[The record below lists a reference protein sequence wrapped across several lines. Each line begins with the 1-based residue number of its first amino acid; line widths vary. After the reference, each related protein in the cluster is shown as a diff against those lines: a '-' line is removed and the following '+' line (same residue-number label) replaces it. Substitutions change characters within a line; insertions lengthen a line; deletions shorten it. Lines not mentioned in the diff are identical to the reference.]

1 MKSAAFLTLGCKVNY
16 YETEKMKE
24 QFLSL
29 GYTVK
34 EFSDVADVYV
44 INTCTVTNVADRKS
58 RKMLHR
64 ARRLNENA
72 LVVAAGCYVD
82 SAKKENLQ
90 DELVDIWVS
99 NKEKEQLAEI
109 VDCRLRKILQE
120 KNLPLCGEDTSRNE
134 AKSHTRAYVKVQEG
148 CNQFCSYCIIPYVR
162 GRIHSR
168 PEPDILEEI
177 RSLAAKGT
185 KEVVITGIHLSSYGV
200 DTAGEKDFTKLKGMP
215 LLHLIE
221 KVAETEGIERIR
233 FGSIEPRVVTEEFAG
248 GLLAVKKVCPHF
260 HLSLQ
265 SGCDSTLKRMNRHY
279 TTSEYKEHVELL
291 RKYFGNPAVTT
302 DVIVGF
308 PQESEEEFAETK
320 RFLQDIAF
328 SGMHIF
334 KYSRRQGTAADRM
347 EGQVDEGV
355 KNTRSEELLG
365 LEQSLREDYR
375 RQFTGKREEVLFEE
389 SVKIGEEV
397 YDVGYTKHYVRVAL
411 LRCGTAEELRGRIKN
426 VEICEPLNTE
436 YMKAML

>member
-1 MKSAAFLTLGCKVNY
+1 MKSVAFLTLGCKVNS

-24 QFLSL
+24 QFLLL

-34 EFSDVADVYV
+34 EFHDAVDVYV
-44 INTCTVTNVADRKS
+44 VNTCTVTNVADRKS

-82 SAKKENLQ
+82 SAKEENLA

-99 NKEKEQLAEI
+99 NKEKEQLADI
-109 VDCRLRKILQE
+109 VDKRLEKELQDAEPSCTDDSCRKRVKE
-120 KNLPLCGEDTSRNE
+120 
-134 AKSHTRAYVKVQEG
+134 HTRAYIKVQDG

-162 GRIHSR
+162 GRIRSR
-168 PEPDILEEI
+168 TESDIIEEI
-177 RSLAAKGT
+177 QQLAADGI

-221 KVAETEGIERIR
+221 KIAEVEGIERIR
-233 FGSIEPRVVTEEFAG
+233 FGSIEPRVITEEFVK

-265 SGCDSTLKRMNRHY
+265 SGCDKTLQRMNRHY
-279 TTSEYKEHVELL
+279 TTAEYKEQVGRL
-291 RKYFGNPAVTT
+291 RRYFKNPAITT

-308 PQESEEEFAETK
+308 PQESDEEFADTK
-320 RFLQDIAF
+320 RFLEEIAF
-328 SGMHIF
+328 AQMHIF
-334 KYSRRQGTAADRM
+334 KYSRRKGTTADKM
-347 EGQVDEGV
+347 EGQVDEQI
-355 KNTRSEELLG
+355 KNIRSEELLC
-365 LEQSLREDYR
+365 LEQELFENYR
-375 RQFTGKREEVLFEE
+375 KQFMGQREEVLFEE
-389 SVKIGEEV
+389 SVMIGEQL

-411 LRCGTAEELRGRIKN
+411 LCEDTTKN
-426 VEICEPLNTE
+426 LHNEVRNVKICEPLNEE
-436 YMKAML
+436 YMTAML

>member
-24 QFLSL
+24 QFLLL

-34 EFSDVADVYV
+34 EFSDAADVYV
-44 INTCTVTNVADRKS
+44 INTCTVTNMADRKS

-64 ARRLNENA
+64 ARRLNEDA

-82 SAKKENLQ
+82 SAKEQNLQ

-99 NKEKEQLAEI
+99 NKDKEQLAEI
-109 VDCRLRKILQE
+109 VDCRVRERQQE
-120 KNLPLCGEDTSRNE
+120 KALPVCADDMCKNE
-134 AKSHTRAYVKVQEG
+134 AKGHTRAYVKVQDG

-177 RSLAAKGT
+177 RSLAAKGI

-215 LLHLIE
+215 LLHLVE
-221 KVAETEGIERIR
+221 AVAEIEGIERIR
-233 FGSIEPRVVTEEFAG
+233 FGSIEPRVITEEFAS
-248 GLLAVKKVCPHF
+248 GLLGIQKVCPHF

-279 TTSEYKEHVELL
+279 TAAEYEEHVKLL
-291 RKYFGNPAVTT
+291 RKYFGNPALTT

-308 PQESEEEFAETK
+308 PQESDEEFADTK
-320 RFLQDIAF
+320 RFLERIAF
-328 SGMHIF
+328 AGMHIF

-347 EGQVDEGV
+347 EGQIDEQV
-355 KNTRSEELLG
+355 KNMRSEELLRLG
-365 LEQSLREDYR
+365 QSLSEDYR
-375 RQFTGKREEVLFEE
+375 RQFIGKREDVLFEE
-389 SVKIGEEV
+389 AVKIGEKV
-397 YDVGYTKHYVRVAL
+397 YDVGYTRHYVRVAL
-411 LRCGTAEELRGRIKN
+411 LSCGTAQEQYGRIKN
-426 VEICEPLNTE
+426 VEICEPLNEE
-436 YMKAML
+436 YMEAML

>member
-24 QFLSL
+24 QFLL
-29 GYTVK
+29 RGYTVK

-72 LVVAAGCYVD
+72 LVVAAGCYAD

-99 NKEKEQLAEI
+99 NKEKEQLAEL
-109 VDCRLRKILQE
+109 VDCRLRNTLQE
-120 KNLPLCGEDTSRNE
+120 KNLPLYGGDTGRNE

-168 PEPDILEEI
+168 PESDILAEI
-177 RSLAAKGT
+177 RELAAKGT

-200 DTAGEKDFTKLKGMP
+200 DTAGEKDFTRLRGVP
-215 LLHLIE
+215 LLRLTE

-233 FGSIEPRVVTEEFAG
+233 FGSIEPRVITEEFVS
-248 GLLAVKKVCPHF
+248 GLLAVQKVCPHF

-265 SGCDSTLKRMNRHY
+265 SGCDGTLKRMNRHY
-279 TTSEYKEHVELL
+279 TTSEYKEHVKLL
-291 RKYFGNPAVTT
+291 RKYFKNPAVTT

-308 PQESEEEFAETK
+308 PQESEEEFAKTQS
-320 RFLQDIAF
+320 FLKDIAF
-328 SGMHIF
+328 AGMHIF

-347 EGQVDEGV
+347 EGQVDEEI
-355 KNTRSEELLG
+355 KNIRSEKLLC

-375 RQFTGKREEVLFEE
+375 RQFVGKREDVLFEE
-389 SVKIGEEV
+389 SVAIGEKV

-411 LRCGTAEELRGRIKN
+411 LRHGTAGELRGRIKN
-426 VEICEPLNTE
+426 VEICEPLNAE
-436 YMKAML
+436 YMEAVL